1 MASGMIA
8 EPVTPVRKRARVS
21 MPSDADTALRMQQ
34 RAAPM
39 QAMATT
45 GILP

>member
-1 MASGMIA
+1 MA
-8 EPVTPVRKRARVS
+8 EPVTPVRKRASVS
-21 MPSDADTALRMQQ
+21 HASDAEIALSMQH

>member
-1 MASGMIA
+1 MA

-21 MPSDADTALRMQQ
+21 MPSEAEIALSMQQ
-34 RAAPM
+34 SAAPM